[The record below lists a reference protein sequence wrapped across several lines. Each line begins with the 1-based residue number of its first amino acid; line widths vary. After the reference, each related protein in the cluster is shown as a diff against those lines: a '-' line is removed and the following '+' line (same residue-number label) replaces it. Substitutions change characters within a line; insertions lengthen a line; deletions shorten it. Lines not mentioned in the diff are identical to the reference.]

1 MQKSKQTTLMIEDRP
16 SLLPAIGNIK
26 TLNSN
31 PPSRK
36 NSDSRLYEQYVDS
49 DDSPTHVQ
57 NTKVSMV
64 KLITSKFNRI
74 VPGKSIDFEQQMI
87 SDFVRKSKEMDF

>member
-1 MQKSKQTTLMIEDRP
+1 MQKSKFTNLMIEDRP
-16 SLLPAIGNIK
+16 SLLPAIGNIQ

-36 NSDSRLYEQYVDS
+36 NSDSRLYEQHIDS
-49 DDSPTHVQ
+49 DDSPTHVPS
-57 NTKVSMV
+57 TKVSMV
-64 KLITSKFNRI
+64 KLITSKINRI